1 MEPIRVTRPRH
12 RSAILRAV
20 IGIMRLDSEAYQ
32 GISGLGQAVE
42 NSLIIQAIV
51 LGQADGRP
59 MTASDIAGYLGVPR
73 STVIHRIDRMPR
85 RIGITRH
92 KRGRR
97 VEYSVSIANDPK
109 VIAALAQECKAITS
123 ACIELSKPD
132 T

>member
-1 MEPIRVTRPRH
+1 MDPIRVTRPRH
-12 RSAILRAV
+12 RAAILRAV
-20 IGIMRLDSEAYQ
+20 IGIMRLDGEAYQ
-32 GISGLGQAVE
+32 GTSRLGPAVE

-73 STVIHRIDRMPR
+73 STVIHRIDRMPK
-85 RIGITRH
+85 RIGVMRH

-97 VEYSVSIANDPK
+97 VEYSIAIANDPK
-109 VIAALAQECKAITS
+109 VIAALVEECKAITV
-123 ACIELSKPD
+123 ACRELSKPD